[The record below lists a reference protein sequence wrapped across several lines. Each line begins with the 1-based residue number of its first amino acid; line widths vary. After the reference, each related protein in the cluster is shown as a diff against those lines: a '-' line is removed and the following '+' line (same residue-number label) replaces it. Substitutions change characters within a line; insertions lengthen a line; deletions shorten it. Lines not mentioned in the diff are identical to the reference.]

1 MVAILYGTS
10 CFIALVMLILVI
22 AWIVM
27 VIQAAKRDTVSTARE
42 DWIQRRSDKDE
53 QGW

>member
-1 MVAILYGTS
+1 MVAILYGVS
-10 CFIALVMLILVI
+10 CLIAVIMLILVAAGI
-22 AWIVM
+22 AMVM
-27 VIQAAKRDTVSTARE
+27 RAANRDTVSTARE